1 MDMANY
7 KLNYMYQI
15 CASKSDIV
23 KAENTQARW
32 FSMSKVS
39 FLFTKET
46 NSTLSAFRSEKNQQ
60 GAKLENTATKV
71 LGSNHAND
79 TLNQV
84 CFDIDKKNKT
94 YYCVG
99 ADNNN
104 VNGKSGC
111 CYAVVDKLCK

>member
-1 MDMANY
+1 MWRKNKY
-7 KLNYMYQI
+7 
-15 CASKSDIV
+15 IV
-23 KAENTQARW
+23 ENTSI
-32 FSMSKVS
+32 F
-39 FLFTKET
+39 FLGKET
-46 NSTLSAFRSEKNQQ
+46 NFTLSFIKSRKKQLGE
-60 GAKLENTATKV
+60 KLENTATKV
-71 LGSNHAND
+71 LGSNHAHD
-79 TLNQV
+79 SLNKV